1 MEWWSWLLTSVGMTG
16 IFLTTQKKI
25 AGFAIGLGA
34 QCLWIVYATTTSQYG
49 FIFSAFGYGTINAIG
64 LWKWNRDS
72 KKEAL
77 MGDPPPIPEG
87 VTLFTLLP
95 DKDQYFPQVCIE
107 VEHEE
112 GFYGYKQYGPTPEQQ
127 AQSYL
132 DLHKNLVAVL
142 VREMSERVG
151 KFEPRLKKFDEEV
164 RAWVQPSIIAG

>member
-1 MEWWSWLLTSVGMTG
+1 MEWWSWVLTSVGMTG
-16 IFLTTQKKI
+16 IFLTTQKMI

-49 FIFSAFGYGTINAIG
+49 TINAIG
-64 LWKWNRDS
+64 LWKWRRDA
-72 KKEAL
+72 KKEEL

-112 GFYGYKQYGPTPEQQ
+112 GVYGYKQYGPTPEQQ
-127 AQSYL
+127 ALSYL

-142 VREMSERVG
+142 VHEMSERVS

-164 RAWVQPSIIAG
+164 RVWVQPSIIAG